1 MTSIRLEHV
10 DIRFPI
16 ETSARQ
22 RSAFAQLAKSVSFG
36 GLGGKTRH
44 TSYVWAVRD
53 LSLSVGEGGRLGLIG
68 RNGAG
73 KSTLLK
79 TLAGIYEPSAG
90 KRIVNGRLG
99 CLLSP
104 GAGMDTDLTG
114 IENLRLVAMFH
125 GLRGRELHDV
135 VDRAAD
141 FSELGPYL
149 EMPVRTYSTGMTAR
163 LCFSIAT
170 SQQTDIL
177 LVDEVIGAGDMFFI
191 NKAVARIRELCSRAG
206 IVVMSSHSYDIV
218 ASFCTH
224 VLLLDAGRPLA
235 FGKIDDV
242 WPQYEAMHALAH
254 NEPAPRPKEEV
265 VVAV

>member
-1 MTSIRLEHV
+1 MTSINLENV
-10 DIRFPI
+10 SVRYPI

-22 RSAFAQLAKSVSFG
+22 RSAFAQLARSVSFG
-36 GLGGKTRH
+36 GMGGKTRH
-44 TSYVWAVRD
+44 NSYVEAVSN
-53 LSLSVGEGGRLGLIG
+53 LSLTVSEGGRLGLIG

-79 TLAGIYEPSAG
+79 MIAGIYEPSAG
-90 KRIVNGRLG
+90 RREVIGRLG

-104 GAGMDTDLTG
+104 GAGMDSDLTG
-114 IENLRLVAMFH
+114 LENLRLVAMFH
-125 GLRGRELHDV
+125 GLRGKEMRDV
-135 VDRAAD
+135 VDRAAE

-149 EMPVRTYSTGMTAR
+149 EMPVRTYSTGMNAR

-206 IVVMSSHSYDIV
+206 IVVMSSHSYEIV

-224 VLLLDAGRPLA
+224 VLLLDAGRALA

-242 WPQYEAMHALAH
+242 WPQYEAMHGLAH
-254 NEPAPRPKEEV
+254 NEPAPRPAEDV
-265 VVAV
+265 VVAA